1 VPTEIASK
9 VSSVSPVEIEK
20 LVLGVRYEPQWGLTD
35 RLGAVIDAVLR
46 QTGSPF
52 DLDRFPVSQRS
63 RSEHR
68 LVNEGDESLR
78 INQQD
83 TILEVRLGTRDL
95 RAAQQIATDFDSF
108 VLRPLREIAKLKM
121 VHRLGLVLQTVDVRG
136 AVAKSPISKYI
147 GPEFPNVTEMA
158 MRFVRR
164 IAAEEA
170 LVKKGVQD
178 YRKVLYLMREQEDG
192 RVTFS
197 IDNQYYYEPALDGAE
212 WDKRQPFEAFSAR
225 AIAECQTELGK
236 WLKPSEMV
244 DVA

>member
-1 VPTEIASK
+1 
-9 VSSVSPVEIEK
+9 
-20 LVLGVRYEPQWGLTD
+20 
-35 RLGAVIDAVLR
+35 
-46 QTGSPF
+46 
-52 DLDRFPVSQRS
+52 
-63 RSEHR
+63 
-68 LVNEGDESLR
+68 
-78 INQQD
+78 
-83 TILEVRLGTRDL
+83 
-95 RAAQQIATDFDSF
+95 
-108 VLRPLREIAKLKM
+108 
-121 VHRLGLVLQTVDVRG
+121 
-136 AVAKSPISKYI
+136 
-147 GPEFPNVTEMA
+147 MA